1 MEKISLLMLLG
12 ACATNLCTHSSIF
25 SVVSYWRHWTCTEI
39 TNYMYLVLLLN
50 GCWKVEMPIFG
61 EYIAQSW
68 AIPSPASDHQCTCT
82 YSPLGIHFPCLL
94 FLLANTNPTSSTMIT
109 TMRIS
114 AAAPPATDPAMIA
127 TELSSALLMPPVAAV
142 GVSEVEVVAVSMVAV
157 SVVAVSVV
165 AVSVVARLQSAC
177 TKWIL
182 SRSPH
187 KSQLD
192 LRCNPRHTYTH
203 G

>member
-25 SVVSYWRHWTCTEI
+25 LLFHIEGTEH
-39 TNYMYLVLLLN
+39 VLQLQTICSWCFSWM
-50 GCWKVEMPIFG
+50 GAEKVEMPIFG
-61 EYIAQSW
+61 EYIAQSQ
-68 AIPSPASDHQCTCT
+68 AIPSPASDHKCTCT

-127 TELSSALLMPPVAAV
+127 TELSSVLLMPPVAAV
-142 GVSEVEVVAVSMVAV
+142 GVSEVEVAAVSVVAV

-165 AVSVVARLQSAC
+165 AVSVVARVQSAC

-182 SRSPH
+182 SRSP
-187 KSQLD
+187 L
-192 LRCNPRHTYTH
+192 
-203 G
+203 